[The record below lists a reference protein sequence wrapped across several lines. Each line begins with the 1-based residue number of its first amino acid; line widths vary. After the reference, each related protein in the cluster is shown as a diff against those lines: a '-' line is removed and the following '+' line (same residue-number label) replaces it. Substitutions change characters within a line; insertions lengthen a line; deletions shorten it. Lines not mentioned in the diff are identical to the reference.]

1 MWTTNAISNEQ
12 EIRKSPWEEAQ
23 DVRADG
29 PALLSDE
36 KSGDP
41 FMSFIYEEIWSLSAS
56 KRVMIKGAIRQW
68 EEEKIVAAL
77 FQIVNFA
84 M

>member
-1 MWTTNAISNEQ
+1 
-12 EIRKSPWEEAQ
+12 
-23 DVRADG
+23 
-29 PALLSDE
+29 LLSDE